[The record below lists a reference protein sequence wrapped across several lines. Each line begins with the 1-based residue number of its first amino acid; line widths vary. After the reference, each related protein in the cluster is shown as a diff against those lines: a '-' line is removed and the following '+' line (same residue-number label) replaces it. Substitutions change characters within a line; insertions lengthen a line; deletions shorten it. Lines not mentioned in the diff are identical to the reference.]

1 MNNDKIKDKALNWW
15 NTIGDNFLERM
26 ILKGELFTKYH
37 GQFRITSS
45 LKDVEIVAIYLDVFG
60 E

>member
-1 MNNDKIKDKALNWW
+1 MNNDKIKEKALNWW

-26 ILKGELFTKYH
+26 ILKGELCTKYH

-45 LKDVEIVAIYLDVFG
+45 LKDDEIVAIYLDVFG